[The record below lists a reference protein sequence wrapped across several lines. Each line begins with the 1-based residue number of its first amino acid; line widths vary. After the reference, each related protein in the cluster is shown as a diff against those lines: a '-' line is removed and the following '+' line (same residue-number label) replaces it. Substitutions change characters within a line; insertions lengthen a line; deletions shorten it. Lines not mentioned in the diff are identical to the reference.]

1 MLKSTSCKNAFRFL
15 PVMLGIVIFLIF
27 PFPSRAET
35 ALVSVPRGSLNVR
48 RRPDSKAD
56 ILFSLPADSRP
67 LVTEEENGWCRVEYE
82 GKTGYA
88 RTEYLL
94 IPSHM
99 AGGVYYPDT
108 GIVYYHTEKDLHSPL
123 NGVSSPQTPVIV
135 LETEENWILAQ
146 SFGQENAVPG
156 WVDAEQFLHQYREA
170 QETVFMKPE
179 NGILACD
186 APLFAEKEREGLM
199 VVLSTGTAVTVESE
213 TGSMALIRSADQMGW
228 TEKSAVALTGFTTE
242 SHDLTGALITRDQ
255 AREICINALVPP
267 AEAES
272 KDKSPLTPEEYEKAV
287 HEREE
292 AVNALSSRL
301 LFDYTLEKEQDRL
314 LWHCTLSDPE
324 GRLCH
329 ALWFRD
335 TENPE
340 IHVFD
345 RTSYAQKM
353 PDTRPELELTLEA
366 ENTVLCEKE
375 PLLLRAG
382 MKNACSYEY
391 RILREGE
398 LLLTY
403 GPTEQAQTYYLPRE
417 KGDYLVSVTARDSMG
432 QSVTQELPFS
442 VTDQPRQGFLL
453 FSQQDQSWD
462 TVPYKDSTLGHSGCA
477 VFSLSHALQLM
488 GKTGE
493 EILPEHLA
501 ERYARCLTPDGTD
514 TARLLRESGA
524 DLGFSTRKTPYKSE
538 DEIARLLRQGA
549 FFTISVARGHIALV
563 QGLSPDGTHVRVI
576 DSAPSATFERL
587 SGTCLYNESRGGDLY
602 PLERPEEASGLY
614 VCMET
619 GRLSAAEYWM
629 DLAYAARRGCRL
641 ILPE

>member
-1 MLKSTSCKNAFRFL
+1 MPKSASCKNAFRFL
-15 PVMLGIVIFLIF
+15 PAMLGIMILLLF

-35 ALVSVPRGSLNVR
+35 ALVSVPKGSLNVR
-48 RRPDSKAD
+48 RRPDSRAD
-56 ILFSLPADSRP
+56 ILFSIPADSRP
-67 LVTEEENGWCRVEYE
+67 VVEEEENGWCKVEYE

-99 AGGVYYPDT
+99 AGGVYYPDS
-108 GIVYYHTEKDLHSPL
+108 GIVYYHTEKDPHSPP
-123 NGVSSPQTPVIV
+123 NGVSSPQTPVII

-146 SFGQENAVPG
+146 PFGQENAVPG
-156 WVDAEQFLHQYREA
+156 WVMAEQFLHQYREA
-170 QETVFMKPE
+170 RETVFMKPE

-186 APLFAEKEREGLM
+186 APVFAEADREGLM
-199 VVLSTGTAVTVESE
+199 LILSTGTIVSVETE
-213 TGSMALIRSADQMGW
+213 TESMALIRFVDQMGW
-228 TEKSAVALTGFTTE
+228 TEKSAVALTGLTTE
-242 SHDLTGALITRDQ
+242 SHDLTGALLTRDQ
-255 AREICINALVPP
+255 ARKICINALVPP

-272 KDKSPLTPEEYEKAV
+272 KGHSPLTPAEYEKAV
-287 HEREE
+287 LEREE

-301 LFDYTLEKEQDRL
+301 LFDYTLEKEQGRF
-314 LWHCTLSDPE
+314 LWHCTLSDFE

-329 ALWFRD
+329 TLWFRD
-335 TENPE
+335 EENPE

-345 RTSYAQKM
+345 RSAYAPAL

-382 MKNACSYEY
+382 MKNAVSYEY
-391 RILREGE
+391 RVLREGE

-403 GPTEQAQTYYLPRE
+403 GPTEQEQTYYLPRE
-417 KGDYLVSVTARDSMG
+417 KGNYLVSVTARDITG
-432 QSVTQELPFS
+432 QAVTQELPFS
-442 VTDQPRQGFLL
+442 VTAKPRQGFLL

-493 EILPEHLA
+493 EILPARLA

-524 DLGFSTRKTPYKSE
+524 DLGFSTRKTPYTNE

-563 QGLSPDGTHVRVI
+563 RSLSPDGMHVRVI

-602 PLERPEEASGLY
+602 PLEKAEEAPGLY
-614 VCMET
+614 MCMET

-629 DLAYAARRGCRL
+629 DLSYAARRGCRL